1 MESSEFTRAK
11 GNLLHEK
18 AYKTSL
24 QCVAP
29 IFQYE
34 QREHWQRYNRRHSH
48 WQFYQEIWPYLGVDK
63 SQLYMGE
70 QRAWW
75 DLQWSCWTSWW
86 TQRLPLSNSIL
97 RSGTEMQTWDSQ
109 GSPTPQRGTPW
120 WTTPTQSQWRPWDG
134 SLNLLAN
141 SLPSLISSGRLTS
154 ILGSWLEPPAFLSLR
169 PCWQLA
175 G

>member
-11 GNLLHEK
+11 ANLLHEK
-18 AYKTSL
+18 ANKTSL

-34 QREHWQRYNRRHSH
+34 QREHWQRYNRRHSYG
-48 WQFYQEIWPYLGVDK
+48 QFHQEIWPYLGVDK

-86 TQRLPLSNSIL
+86 TQRLSLSISTL
-97 RSGTEMQTWDSQ
+97 RSGTEMQMWDS
-109 GSPTPQRGTPW
+109 RG
-120 WTTPTQSQWRPWDG
+120 WDG
-134 SLNLLAN
+134 TLNLLAN
-141 SLPSLISSGRLTS
+141 SLPSLISSGHLTPS
-154 ILGSWLEPPAFLSLR
+154 LGSWSEPPAFLSLR
-169 PCWQLA
+169 PCW
-175 G
+175 